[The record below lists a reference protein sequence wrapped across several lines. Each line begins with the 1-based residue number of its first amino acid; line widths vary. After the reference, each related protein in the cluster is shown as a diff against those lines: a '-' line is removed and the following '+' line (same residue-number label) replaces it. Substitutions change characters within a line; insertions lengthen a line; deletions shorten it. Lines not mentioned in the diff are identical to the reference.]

1 MFTNFSRDRFGGK
14 SEVLTVPVIHGNFSK
29 QKDGKRSGNSEKII
43 IFAPVKLFI
52 NN

>member
-1 MFTNFSRDRFGGK
+1 MFTGE
-14 SEVLTVPVIHGNFSK
+14 SEVLTVPVIHGNYSK
-29 QKDGKRSGNSEKII
+29 EKDGKRRGNSEKII